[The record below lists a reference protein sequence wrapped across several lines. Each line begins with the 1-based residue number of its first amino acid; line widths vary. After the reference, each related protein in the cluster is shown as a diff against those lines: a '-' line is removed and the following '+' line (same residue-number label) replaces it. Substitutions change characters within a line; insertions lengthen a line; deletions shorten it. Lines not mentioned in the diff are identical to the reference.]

1 MQALI
6 DSITTKLLDSA
17 VSNDCGGRVFYD
29 TADSF
34 TDPPYLVYSIV
45 SGVPDKTFSELYHDV
60 LIQFDLFSALSA
72 GKTQITTMY
81 ADLISL
87 LDECSLT
94 ITGYTL
100 VWMRE
105 SGLQTFVEDASAL
118 QDGSNILFRHAVDFE
133 CRISKV

>member
-6 DSITTKLLDSA
+6 TAIDAKLLDST
-17 VSNDCGGRVFYD
+17 VYNDVGGRVYYD
-29 TADSF
+29 TAD
-34 TDPPYLVYSIV
+34 TNDLPYIVYSIV
-45 SGVPDKTFSELYHDV
+45 SAVPDKTFSELYHDV
-60 LIQFDLFSALSA
+60 LIQFDLFSAMSA

-87 LDECSLT
+87 MDECSLS

-105 SGLQTFVEDASAL
+105 TGLQTFVEDTSAL
-118 QDGSNILFRHAVDFE
+118 QDGSSILNHWAIDFDV
-133 CRISKV
+133 RISKN

>member
-6 DSITTKLLDSA
+6 TAIDAKLLDST
-17 VSNDCGGRVFYD
+17 VYNDVGGRVYYD
-29 TADSF
+29 TAD
-34 TDPPYLVYSIV
+34 TNDLPYIVYSIV
-45 SGVPDKTFSELYHDV
+45 SAVPDKTFSELYHDV

-94 ITGYTL
+94 ITGYAL
-100 VWMRE
+100 VWCRE
-105 SGLQTFVEDASAL
+105 ANLVTMVEDLSAL
-118 QDGSNILFRHAVDFE
+118 QDGTNILNHWAIDFE
-133 CRISKV
+133 VRVSQN

>member
-6 DSITTKLLDSA
+6 TAIENKLLDSA
-17 VSNDCGGRVFYD
+17 VYNDVGGRCYYD
-29 TADSF
+29 TADS
-34 TDPPYLVYSIV
+34 DDLPRLVYSIV
-45 SGVPDKTFSELYHDV
+45 SAVPDKTFSELYHDV

-87 LDECSLT
+87 MDECSLS

-100 VWMRE
+100 VWCRE
-105 SGLQTFVEDASAL
+105 QNLVTMVEDLSAL
-118 QDGSNILFRHAVDFE
+118 QDGSSIALHWAVDFE
-133 CRISKV
+133 ARISKN

>member
-1 MQALI
+1 VQALI
-6 DSITTKLLDSA
+6 DAIATKLLNST
-17 VSNDCGGRVFYD
+17 VSEDVGGRCYYD
-29 TADSF
+29 TADSP
-34 TDPPYLVYSIV
+34 DMPYLVYSIV

-87 LDECSLT
+87 MDECALT

-100 VWMRE
+100 VWCRE
-105 SGLQTFVEDASAL
+105 ANLVTMVEDLSAL
-118 QDGSNILFRHAVDFE
+118 QDGSSIALHWAIDFE
-133 CRISKV
+133 VKISKN

>member
-6 DSITTKLLDSA
+6 DAITAKLLDSA
-17 VSNDCGGRVFYD
+17 VYNDVGGRCYYD
-29 TADSF
+29 TAD
-34 TDPPYLVYSIV
+34 TNDTPYIVYSIV
-45 SGVPDKTFSELYHDV
+45 SAVPDRTFSERYTELI
-60 LIQFDLFSALSA
+60 IQFDLFSALSA
-72 GKTQITTMY
+72 GKTEITTMY
-81 ADLISL
+81 TDLISL

-105 SGLQTFVEDASAL
+105 SGLQTFVEDTSAL
-118 QDGSNILFRHAVDFE
+118 QDGTNLLLHHAVDFE

>member
-1 MQALI
+1 MQPLI
-6 DSITTKLLDSA
+6 DAISTKLLDSA
-17 VSNDCGGRVFYD
+17 IYNDVGGRAYYD
-29 TADSF
+29 TADS
-34 TDPPYLVYSIV
+34 DDLPRLVYSIV

-87 LDECSLT
+87 MDECSLS

-105 SGLQTFVEDASAL
+105 ANLVTMVEDLSAL
-118 QDGSNILFRHAVDFE
+118 QDGSSICLHWAVDFE
-133 CRISKV
+133 ARISKN

>member
-6 DSITTKLLDSA
+6 TAIDAKLLDST
-17 VSNDCGGRVFYD
+17 VYNDVGGRVYYD
-29 TADSF
+29 TAD
-34 TDPPYLVYSIV
+34 TNDLPYIVYSIV
-45 SGVPDKTFSELYHDV
+45 SAVPDRTFSERYTELI
-60 LIQFDLFSALSA
+60 IQFDLFSALSA

-81 ADLISL
+81 TDLISL

-105 SGLQTFVEDASAL
+105 TGLQTFVEDTSAL
-118 QDGSNILFRHAVDFE
+118 QDGSSILNHWAIDFE
-133 CRISKV
+133 CRISKA

>member
-17 VSNDCGGRVFYD
+17 VSNDVGGRCYYD
-29 TADSF
+29 TADS
-34 TDPPYLVYSIV
+34 DDLPRLVYSIV
-45 SGVPDKTFSELYHDV
+45 SGIPDRTFSELYHDV

-72 GKTQITTMY
+72 GKTEITTMY
-81 ADLISL
+81 TDLISL

-105 SGLQTFVEDASAL
+105 ANITTMVEDLSAL
-118 QDGSNILFRHAVDFE
+118 QDGSSVCLHWAIDFE
-133 CRISKV
+133 CRISKN

>member
-6 DSITTKLLDSA
+6 TAIENKLLDST
-17 VSNDCGGRVFYD
+17 VSNDVGGRCYYD
-29 TADSF
+29 TADS
-34 TDPPYLVYSIV
+34 DDLPRLVYSIV
-45 SGVPDKTFSELYHDV
+45 SGVPDKTFTELYHDV

-87 LDECSLT
+87 MDECSLS

-105 SGLQTFVEDASAL
+105 QNLVTMVEDLSAL
-118 QDGSNILFRHAVDFE
+118 QDGSSICLHWAVDFE
-133 CRISKV
+133 CRISKN